1 MKQGTANLAEDYCFI
16 HKALRQVNKA
26 WRQIAAVP
34 PSNSRPVILVD
45 DRCNLPIFYVLRNNG
60 DIDDREWYVEHVVFA
75 VLREISSE
83 LYYRSTPH
91 HDAVREKYTSWTD
104 R

>member
-1 MKQGTANLAEDYCFI
+1 MSLAY
-16 HKALRQVNKA
+16 LLYVRG
-26 WRQIAAVP
+26 
-34 PSNSRPVILVD
+34 NS
-45 DRCNLPIFYVLRNNG
+45 G
-60 DIDDREWYVEHVVFA
+60 DIDVVYVEHVVFA

-91 HDAVREKYTSWTD
+91 HDAVREKLTSWTD